1 MALGLVE
8 KFSATGQTVVITQ
21 VLIEL
26 YNMFINQQKIP
37 AYLAAEL
44 ISSYAQWPAVESDLA
59 LVQSAIAHKL
69 QPPKR
74 SLTLSLPGKAGMAM
88 CLGVSAAESVIT
100 LLAAF
105 EAEAK
110 AAGSGTVC
118 AAAYPTAPDR
128 NVNQPT

>member
-8 KFSATGQTVVITQ
+8 KFSTTGQAVISTQ

-26 YNMFINQQKIP
+26 YNVLINQQKIP

-44 ISSYAQWPAVESDLA
+44 VSSYAQWTAVESDLA
-59 LVQSAIAHKL
+59 LVQSAIARTL

-74 SLTLSLPGKAGMAM
+74 SLTLSLPGKTGMAM
-88 CLGVSAAESVIT
+88 CLGVCAAESVIT

-105 EAEAK
+105 EAEVK
-110 AAGSGTVC
+110 AADSGTVY
-118 AAAYPTAPDR
+118 AAA
-128 NVNQPT
+128 